1 MSNVTAV
8 LDNVDSLLVL
18 CREIIAQLGFSPGKV
33 RKDATGTLEAPVGK
47 LSALQD
53 VLARLQSAMR
63 RHIRAATLPVGT
75 EDDVQGILNGSRD
88 SLKQLQGMLRKG
100 VSEEGGLFS
109 KMRKAS
115 VGAGT
120 AKDVEDLCRALDI
133 QKTALKLCL
142 VLITTRYVFRPLWP
156 RN

>member
-8 LDNVDSLLVL
+8 FDNVDSLLVL
-18 CREIIAQLGFSPGKV
+18 CREITAQLGFSPGKV
-33 RKDATGTLEAPVGK
+33 RKDVTGTLEAPVGK
-47 LSALQD
+47 LSALHD

-63 RHIRAATLPVGT
+63 RHMRPAATLPVGT

-88 SLKQLQGMLRKG
+88 SLKQLQGMLRKNA
-100 VSEEGGLFS
+100 SEEGGLFS

-142 VLITTRYVFRPLWP
+142 VLITTRYVVFRPL
-156 RN
+156 